1 MSDGYGYRGYL
12 ASRPVRGQRTPQ
24 HVQNLVIRDYAQ
36 RHGLA
41 FKLSAAEY
49 AMPSC
54 YMVLEAVLDELDR
67 LEGIICF
74 SLFMLPERPE
84 RRAEIYRRVLRRGRS
99 LHGALEGLAVRDARD
114 VARLEDIF
122 LVDRSAATA
131 LPDSLSEL
139 AHGLC

>member
-1 MSDGYGYRGYL
+1 MSGGHGYRGYL

-49 AMPSC
+49 AMESC
-54 YMVLEAVLDELDR
+54 YMVLESVLDELDG

-74 SLFMLPERPE
+74 SLFMLPARAE
-84 RRAEIYRRVLRRGRS
+84 RRQAIYRRVLERGSS
-99 LHGALEGLAVRDARD
+99 LHGALEGLAIRDWHD

-122 LVDRSAATA
+122 LVDRFAAPS
-131 LPDSLSEL
+131 LPEL
-139 AHGLC
+139 AHVH